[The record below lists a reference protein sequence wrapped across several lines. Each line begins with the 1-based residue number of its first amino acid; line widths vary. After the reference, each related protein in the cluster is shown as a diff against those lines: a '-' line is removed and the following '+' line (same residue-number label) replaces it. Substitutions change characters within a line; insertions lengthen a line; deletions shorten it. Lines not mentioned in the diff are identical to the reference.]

1 MMITDPFFYLTA
13 VPAVLIYGI
22 GKGGLG
28 GALGIVAVPLM
39 ALTTSPIEA
48 AAILLPLLF
57 FMDIIAIYHHAKN
70 CNYQQLM
77 IMLPPAVVGIF
88 IAGYFLSVIP
98 EYGLE
103 LLIGALSV
111 LFSLQ
116 YLFAKENKK
125 VPGKKQGYFWSLL
138 SGFSSTTIHAGG
150 GPISIY
156 LLPQGLSKMN
166 MIGTMAVLFG
176 AMNLFKLVPY
186 IWLGKMNMTNLS
198 TALMLFPIAP
208 IGVMLGVWLLN
219 RVSQDKI
226 YQLCYFF
233 LFISGIKLF
242 WDGAQ
247 PVYAML

>member
-1 MMITDPFFYLTA
+1 MITDPLFYLTA

-28 GALGIVAVPLM
+28 GALGIISVPLM

-57 FMDIIAIYHHAKN
+57 FMDIIAIYHHARN
-70 CNYQQLM
+70 CDYQQLM
-77 IMLPPAVVGIF
+77 VMLPSAVVGIF
-88 IAGYFLSVIP
+88 IAGYFLSVTP

-103 LLIGALSV
+103 ILIGILSV

-116 YLFAKENKK
+116 YVFFSKAKA

-156 LLPQGLSKMN
+156 LLPQQLGKMQ

-176 AMNLFKLVPY
+176 AMNFFKLIPY
-186 IWLGKMNMTNLS
+186 IWLGKMNTTNLS
-198 TALMLFPIAP
+198 TALVLFPVAP
-208 IGVMLGVWLLN
+208 IGVMLGIWMLN
-219 RVSQDKI
+219 RVSQKMI
-226 YQLCYFF
+226 YQMCYFF

-242 WDGAQ
+242 WDGIQ
-247 PVYAML
+247 ELPF

>member
-1 MMITDPFFYLTA
+1 MITDPLFYLTA

-28 GALGIVAVPLM
+28 GALGIIAVPLM

-57 FMDIIAIYHHAKN
+57 FMDIIAMWHHAKN
-70 CNYQQLM
+70 CDYQQLKV
-77 IMLPPAVVGIF
+77 MLPPAVVGIA
-88 IAGYFLSVIP
+88 IAGCFLSVTP

-103 LLIGALSV
+103 ILIGTLSI

-116 YLFAKENKK
+116 YVFSKK
-125 VPGKKQGYFWSLL
+125 IKKIPGKRQGYIWSLL

-156 LLPQGLSKMN
+156 LLPQGLGKMQV
-166 MIGTMAVLFG
+166 IGTMAVLFG
-176 AMNLFKLVPY
+176 TMNFFKLIPY
-186 IWLGKMNMTNLS
+186 IWLGKLNATNLS
-198 TALMLFPIAP
+198 TSLALLPVAP

-219 RVSQDKI
+219 RVSQEKL
-226 YQLCYFF
+226 YQLCYLF
-233 LFISGIKLF
+233 LFISGIKLL
-242 WDGAQ
+242 WDGLKVMQA
-247 PVYAML
+247 PF

>member
-1 MMITDPFFYLTA
+1 MITDPLFYLTA

-28 GALGIVAVPLM
+28 GALGIIAVPLM

-57 FMDIIAIYHHAKN
+57 FMDIIAIWHHAKN
-70 CNYQQLM
+70 CDYQQLKV
-77 IMLPPAVVGIF
+77 MLPPAVVGIA
-88 IAGYFLSVIP
+88 IAGYFLSVTP

-103 LLIGALSV
+103 ILIGTLSV

-116 YLFAKENKK
+116 YVTSNKPK
-125 VPGKKQGYFWSLL
+125 RVPGKKQGYIWSLL

-156 LLPQGLSKMN
+156 LLPQGLGKMQV
-166 MIGTMAVLFG
+166 IGTMAVLFG
-176 AMNLFKLVPY
+176 AMNFFKLIPY
-186 IWLGKMNMTNLS
+186 IWLGKMNATNLS
-198 TALMLFPIAP
+198 TSLALLPIAP
-208 IGVMLGVWLLN
+208 IGVMLGVCLLN
-219 RVSQDKI
+219 RVSQEKL

-233 LFISGIKLF
+233 LFISGIKLL
-242 WDGAQ
+242 WDGVQ
-247 PVYAML
+247 EMPVLF

>member
-1 MMITDPFFYLTA
+1 MVSDPLFYLTA

-28 GALGIVAVPLM
+28 GALGIIAVPLM

-57 FMDIIAIYHHAKN
+57 FMDIIAIYHHARN
-70 CNYQQLM
+70 CDVKQLM

-88 IAGYFLSVIP
+88 IAGYFLSVTP

-103 LLIGALSV
+103 ILIGALSI

-116 YLFAKENKK
+116 YVFFKDQKK
-125 VPGKKQGYFWSLL
+125 APGKKQGYFWSLI

-156 LLPQGLSKMN
+156 LLPQGLDKMKV
-166 MIGTMAVLFG
+166 IGTMAVLFG
-176 AMNLFKLVPY
+176 AMNFFKLIPY
-186 IWLGKMNMTNLS
+186 IWLGKMNIGNLT
-198 TALMLFPIAP
+198 TALVLFPVAP
-208 IGVMLGVWLLN
+208 IGVMLGVWMLN
-219 RVSQDKI
+219 RVSQKGI
-226 YQLCYFF
+226 YNLCYIF
-233 LFISGIKLF
+233 LFISGIKLL
-242 WDGAQ
+242 WDGFQ
-247 PVYAML
+247 GFSLVYF

>member
-1 MMITDPFFYLTA
+1 MITDPLFYLTA

-28 GALGIVAVPLM
+28 GALGIIAVPLM

-57 FMDIIAIYHHAKN
+57 FMDIIAIWHHAKN
-70 CNYQQLM
+70 CDYQQLM
-77 IMLPPAVVGIF
+77 VMLPPAVVGIA
-88 IAGYFLSVIP
+88 IAGYFLSVTP

-103 LLIGALSV
+103 ILIGVLSI

-116 YLFAKENKK
+116 YVLSNKPK
-125 VPGKKQGYFWSLL
+125 KAPGKRQGYFWSLL

-156 LLPQGLSKMN
+156 LLPQGLGKMQV
-166 MIGTMAVLFG
+166 IGTMAVLFG
-176 AMNLFKLVPY
+176 SMNFFKLIPY
-186 IWLGKMNMTNLS
+186 IWLGKMNITNLS
-198 TALMLFPIAP
+198 TSLALFPVAP
-208 IGVMLGVWLLN
+208 VGVMLGVWMLN
-219 RVSQDKI
+219 RVSQKKL

-233 LFISGIKLF
+233 LFISGIKLL
-242 WDGAQ
+242 WDGVQ
-247 PVYAML
+247 EMPVLF